1 MLLHHLSVLEFFE
14 LDVLVEDVH
23 VFFDLVLGRD
33 FGLDPFRADYFVEGE
48 TH

>member
-23 VFFDLVLGRD
+23 VFFDLVLGWD
-33 FGLDPFRADYFVEGE
+33 FSLDPFRADYFVQGE